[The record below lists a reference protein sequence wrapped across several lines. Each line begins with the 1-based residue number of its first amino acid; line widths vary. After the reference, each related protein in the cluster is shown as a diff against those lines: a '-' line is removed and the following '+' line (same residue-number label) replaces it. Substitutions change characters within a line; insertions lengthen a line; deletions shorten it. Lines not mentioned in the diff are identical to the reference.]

1 MPPHTVGKFL
11 SKPRFNPHMEILC
24 IKKKKKM
31 FSRIFI
37 TKEDPYYKHPT

>member
-11 SKPRFNPHMEILC
+11 SKPRLNPHMEIFC
-24 IKKKKKM
+24 IKKKKM